1 MVGLLC
7 LTLKGRDAS
16 PKSKKIQKLSD
27 FQGYVSQISCW
38 IWPQDEHMH
47 DSLLRKPI
55 FIIQV
60 QNFINKSQR
69 NDIVCSLHMRFDL
82 HWHNKLG
89 KTRGG
94 SDNT

>member
-1 MVGLLC
+1 
-7 LTLKGRDAS
+7 
-16 PKSKKIQKLSD
+16 
-27 FQGYVSQISCW
+27 
-38 IWPQDEHMH
+38 MH

-69 NDIVCSLHMRFDL
+69 NDIVCSLHMRIDL

-89 KTRGG
+89 KSRGG
-94 SDNT
+94 GGVIIRDNNDQIFYIQESGILMIMIFG